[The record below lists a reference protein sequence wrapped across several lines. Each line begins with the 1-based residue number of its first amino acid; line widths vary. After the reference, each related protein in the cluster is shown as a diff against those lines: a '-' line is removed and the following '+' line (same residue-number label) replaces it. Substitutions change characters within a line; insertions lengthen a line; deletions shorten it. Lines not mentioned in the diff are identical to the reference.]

1 MLEPRPVDWGGGLLG
16 TGIMIGNED
25 QRPVPP
31 SSHYAGRALPT
42 SQENNNNMTFRRM
55 HNEYSLLVMAHR
67 IRYQVLLE

>member
-31 SSHYAGRALPT
+31 SSHYASRAP
-42 SQENNNNMTFRRM
+42 SNVAEDNNNTTFRRM
-55 HNEYSLLVMAHR
+55 HN
-67 IRYQVLLE
+67 